1 VVLEAVS
8 GEVVVG
14 MARFEGILGFLL
26 DADGRAMA
34 WAVRRRI

>member
-8 GEVVVG
+8 GEVVCG
-14 MARFEGILGFLL
+14 MARFEGNLSFLVDL
-26 DADGRAMA
+26 DGRAMA